1 MKSLAWCLATVAP
14 LLLTP
19 IPTFAADFFLKKND
33 KVVMIGDSI
42 TEQHLHST
50 YLECWALTRFP
61 QQNLQFINVGIGGD
75 TAPGGRNRFQRDV
88 LPYAPTILT
97 VNFGMNDA
105 GGPGN
110 QWVEERFKNYRTG
123 LQGIADQSKSANIR
137 VVWFTPQP
145 VEIAAAGPSILP
157 DNLNLEKFSA
167 GVKEIAASNGDA
179 LFVDQFHPFAAVVD
193 KARQA
198 NPQNRI
204 GGGDPVHPG
213 PPGQALM
220 AATLLRGLGFP
231 TLVAATEIDFPTKK
245 IVAHQNCQV
254 DGLVVSP
261 DGKVEFNQL
270 DQSFP
275 FFPEEAKSILPW
287 VSLLDEMNDYRLKVT
302 GLKPGQF
309 EVRLGGVKVGEYS
322 AASLQTGVNLAAAA
336 LSKGPIAEQIKSVW
350 TAVKNKNQYFHD
362 KIFAGVLRAG
372 GVPDFLEITPAML
385 EEKRQAAFKQRMEK
399 MPELYEAIKTSLIIS
414 PHHVE
419 ILPIQSAADAS
430 KLPSPIL

>member
-1 MKSLAWCLATVAP
+1 MKSLAWCLATAAP

-167 GVKEIAASNGDA
+167 GVKEIAASNGDDA
-179 LFVDQFHPFAAVVD
+179 LYGRMDGSSEGLLINVEPCSDRLTQGRP
-193 KARQA
+193 
-198 NPQNRI
+198 
-204 GGGDPVHPG
+204 DPLVHLLCQRFSQQRMA
-213 PPGQALM
+213 GQGTAQSSDS
-220 AATLLRGLGFP
+220 TR
-231 TLVAATEIDFPTKK
+231 V
-245 IVAHQNCQV
+245 
-254 DGLVVSP
+254 
-261 DGKVEFNQL
+261 FNQPPHAL
-270 DQSFP
+270 NAD
-275 FFPEEAKSILPW
+275 
-287 VSLLDEMNDYRLKVT
+287 T
-302 GLKPGQF
+302 G
-309 EVRLGGVKVGEYS
+309 
-322 AASLQTGVNLAAAA
+322 
-336 LSKGPIAEQIKSVW
+336 
-350 TAVKNKNQYFHD
+350 
-362 KIFAGVLRAG
+362 
-372 GVPDFLEITPAML
+372 
-385 EEKRQAAFKQRMEK
+385 
-399 MPELYEAIKTSLIIS
+399 
-414 PHHVE
+414 
-419 ILPIQSAADAS
+419 
-430 KLPSPIL
+430 